1 MSQPLALKVRDFFQK
16 DSTIAYLFVTPLVII
31 VLGLIAYPFV
41 NAVWLSM
48 CRKWVGYPPRFIG
61 LGNYIKLFNDPFFR
75 MTVKNSFIYTF
86 GAVSLKLAIGMV
98 MALTLNERIRFR
110 NFFRGILLVPW
121 VTPKVVTAL
130 TWLWLY
136 DSLRGAINLVLEK
149 IGLMTQPI
157 GWLSHPSLALFSVM
171 SVNIWRGFAFF
182 GVCLL
187 AGMQGIPRDLYEAAK
202 VDGASRL
209 SRFLYITLPGL
220 KPIIIIT
227 TLLSTIWTFN
237 DFDLVYIMTRGG
249 PGGATQIFPTLTY
262 EIGFEGLNWGEGTAV
277 SLYLLPILVV
287 VIIFLSR
294 YLRRS

>member
-1 MSQPLALKVRDFFQK
+1 MSQAVGLKARSFFQK
-16 DSTIAYLFVTPLVII
+16 DSTIAYLFVIPIILI
-31 VLGLIAYPFV
+31 VLGLIAYPFF

-61 LGNYIKLFNDPFFR
+61 LGNYIRLFYDPFFR
-75 MTVKNSFIYTF
+75 MTVRNSFIYTF

-121 VTPKVVTAL
+121 VAPKVVTAL

-136 DSLRGAINLVLEK
+136 DSLKGAINLVLERV
-149 IGLMTQPI
+149 GLITQPVT
-157 GWLSHPSLALFSVM
+157 WLSHPSLALFAVM
-171 SVNIWRGFAFF
+171 SVNVWRGFAFF

-187 AGMQGIPRDLYEAAK
+187 AGMQAIPRELYEAAE
-202 VDGASRL
+202 VDGASPL

-220 KPIIIIT
+220 KRIIIVT

-262 EIGFEGLNWGEGTAV
+262 EIGFQGLNWGMGTAV

-287 VIIFLSR
+287 VIMFLSR
-294 YLRRS
+294 HLGRS

>member
-1 MSQPLALKVRDFFQK
+1 MSHLLALKLRDFFQK
-16 DSTIAYLFVTPLVII
+16 DSTIAYLFIAPVVAI
-31 VLGLIAYPFV
+31 VLGLIAYPFF
-41 NAVWLSM
+41 NAIWLSL
-48 CRKWVGYPPRFIG
+48 CRKWVGYPPKFIG
-61 LGNYIKLFNDPFFR
+61 LGNYIKLFYDSFFR
-75 MTVKNSFIYTF
+75 MTVRNSFIYTF

-98 MALTLNERIRFR
+98 MALTLNEAIRFR

-121 VTPKVVTAL
+121 VAPKVVTAL

-136 DSLRGAINLVLEK
+136 DSLKGAINLVLAK
-149 IGLMTQPI
+149 TGLIAEPI
-157 GWLSHPSLALFSVM
+157 GWLSHPHLALFAVM

-187 AGMQGIPRDLYEAAK
+187 AGMQGIPRELYEAAE

-209 SRFLYITLPGL
+209 SRFLYITLPAL
-220 KPIIIIT
+220 KPIIIVT

-287 VIIFLSR
+287 VIVLLSG